1 MTEPKTATAAMRP
14 STAFLLLAQFSG
26 AAIVPLELVRQQY
39 FGHLTKDKFMRQL
52 WAGKIPL
59 PVVRMTDSRKAARG
73 VHLNDLA
80 SFIDRKHALALKEC
94 EQLREDDD

>member
-1 MTEPKTATAAMRP
+1 MTASRAMTAAVQP
-14 STAFLLLAQFSG
+14 STVFLLLAQFGG

-39 FGHLTKDKFMRQL
+39 FGHLTKDKFLRQL

-59 PVVRMTDSRKAARG
+59 PVVRMTESRKTARG

-80 SFIDRKHALALKEC
+80 AFIDRKHALALKEC
-94 EQLREDDD
+94 EQLKEDDD